1 MSMYLSMPRT
11 NGFTT
16 VQVKPKPALTGLL
29 SAGKW
34 QYSHGTEHCNCS
46 LL

>member
-1 MSMYLSMPRT
+1 MSMYLYMLRT

-16 VQVKPKPALTGLL
+16 VQVKPKTALTELL

-34 QYSHGTEHCNCS
+34 QYSHRMKHCNCS